1 MATSKKLSAVIEIGG
16 ALSSSFKS
24 MIGGAR
30 SQIGGLGSSIGQL
43 TARQKD
49 LNQTIRAQEKLGVAG
64 SALRVSYAQQELVV
78 IGSQIEAIRKR
89 NAALAKG
96 TERREIGSSLM
107 MGGGVMIGGA
117 LAAGAALGK
126 PIKLAADFETAMSG
140 IAKQVQG
147 ARDEAGKLTHVYFE
161 MGEAIKKLSRESP
174 INQVDVANMVTSAA
188 RMGVA
193 KEDLIDF
200 TKTAIEMATAFEV
213 KDPAELAEAMGKI
226 ATLYKIP
233 NTELRKLG
241 DTINWLDDQALAKA
255 PEIIDFMKRVG
266 GVAGSIKIS
275 ADQMATLGST
285 LLSLGETPQTA
296 GTAVNAMMQKFAAG
310 VYGTKKF
317 KAAIHSLGLSEHKIQ
332 KEMQVDAEKTLL
344 KIIDA
349 INKLPKD
356 ERLGAGVE
364 LVGLEH
370 SDTLAKLV
378 SGVDEYRKQ
387 IEVAKHGAGSMSK
400 EYQEAL
406 KTLNVQFKQLGNTAK
421 EAGIDIGGVLIPTMK
436 KLVGE
441 VKAATGG
448 IADYSKENPVMV
460 ENILSTTTAI
470 VGLTAA
476 LGIGRLAAGGFMFAW
491 GAIPPILAA
500 GRVAIGATMIALNG
514 MRAALLGLG
523 PVGWGLL
530 GAGLIA
536 SNWDSLT
543 GGKKSGP
550 SATWDDTELAMGG
563 YGQEPPPLP
572 GMRSAGNVTNNVT
585 APVTFTVN
593 AAPGQDERAI
603 ARNVMAEIDKQ
614 RGIQRRSV
622 MFDRPM
628 GY

>member
-1 MATSKKLSAVIEIGG
+1 MAKKNFSAQVTIGG
-16 ALSSSFKS
+16 ALASSFKS
-24 MIGGAR
+24 AI
-30 SQIGGLGSSIGQL
+30 SQAKSSFGEVGSAIKQL
-43 TARQKD
+43 ESRNKE
-49 LNQTIRAQEKLGVAG
+49 LNSTIKSQEKLGAAG
-64 SALRVSYAQQELVV
+64 SALRVSYAQQEIAV
-78 IGSQIEAIRKR
+78 IGSQI
-89 NAALAKG
+89 AALKERDRIMQKG
-96 TERREIGSSLM
+96 LARRDAGRDMM
-107 MGGGVMIGGA
+107 MGGGLMIGGA
-117 LAAGAALGK
+117 LAAAATLGK

-147 ARDEAGKLTHVYFE
+147 ARDDAGNLTSTYFE

-296 GTAVNAMMQKFAAG
+296 GTAVNAMAQKFAAATKG
-310 VYGTKKF
+310 GKKF
-317 KAAIHSLGLSEHKIQ
+317 REAMAELGLSTEAVQ
-332 KEMQVDAEKTLL
+332 KGMQIDAQGTLL
-344 KIIDA
+344 KVISA
-349 INKLPKD
+349 INKLPADK
-356 ERLGAGVE
+356 RLGVGVD

-406 KTLNVQFKQLGNTAK
+406 KTLNKQMQMLGNTAK

-460 ENILSTTTAI
+460 ENILSTTAAI

-500 GRVAIGATMIALNG
+500 GRVAIGATMIAING

-543 GGKKSGP
+543 GGEKSGP
-550 SATWDDTELAMGG
+550 TATWDDTELAMGG
-563 YGQEPPPLP
+563 YGGGLP
-572 GMRSAGNVTNNVT
+572 QPAMRGASSNVTNHVT

-593 AAPGQDERAI
+593 AAPGQDEKAI
-603 ARNVMAEIDKQ
+603 ARSVMVEIDRQK
-614 RGIQRRSV
+614 GIQRRSV
-622 MFDRPM
+622 MFDRAM